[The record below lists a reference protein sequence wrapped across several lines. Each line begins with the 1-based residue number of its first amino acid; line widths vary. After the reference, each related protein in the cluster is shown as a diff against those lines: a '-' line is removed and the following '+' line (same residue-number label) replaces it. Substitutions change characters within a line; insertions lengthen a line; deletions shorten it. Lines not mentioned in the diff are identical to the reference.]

1 MCGICGSANFQGGSA
16 KNLNDAV
23 KLLKH
28 RGPDDHGFFVKN
40 QISLGHTRLAIQDS
54 ANAKQP
60 MLSSS
65 GRHVIVFNGEI
76 YNHFDLRNLVPDHD
90 WRTKSDTETVVEL
103 FELIGQ
109 MGNTAV
115 IEFV

>member
-1 MCGICGSANFQGGSA
+1 MAIITESINQFKDNGGKNLGKIFFMCGICGSANFRGGSA

-28 RGPDDHGFFVKN
+28 RGPDDYGFFVKN

-60 MLSSS
+60 MLSIS
-65 GRHVIVFNGEI
+65 GRNVIVFNGEI
-76 YNHFDLRNLVPDHD
+76 YNHFD
-90 WRTKSDTETVVEL
+90 
-103 FELIGQ
+103 
-109 MGNTAV
+109 
-115 IEFV
+115 